1 MFKSIYRTLLVV
13 SVAIGLVQSEPSS
26 AHSIESII
34 SSEHRSDSNKARDA
48 YRNPKKTL
56 EFFGLQEDMTVVEI
70 WPSGGWYAEIIAPYL
85 NESGQYI
92 SAGYDPNDENSYF
105 RTNVAKFMDRLN
117 QDPDLYSN
125 VQHTVLKLP
134 DRIEIAESNS
144 ADMVLTFR
152 NIHNWMSRGQA
163 EAVFEEFFKVLKP
176 GGVLGVVEHRGDSS
190 IPQDPEAKSG
200 YVNQEYAIAL
210 AEKAGFVFVAS
221 SEINANPKDTKNHRE
236 GVWTLPPNYSSLN
249 DHEKERYSEIGESD
263 RFTLKFHKP
272 E

>member
-1 MFKSIYRTLLVV
+1 MFKSIYQILIIV
-13 SVAIGLVQSEPSS
+13 SVAIGLVQSEHSV

-34 SSEHRSDSNKARDA
+34 SGEHRSDSNKARDA

-92 SAGYDPNDENSYF
+92 SAGYDPNDENQYF
-105 RTNVAKFMDRLN
+105 RTRAAEFMEKLN

-125 VQHTVLKLP
+125 VRHTVLKLP
-134 DRIEIAESNS
+134 DRIEIAKPNS

-152 NIHNWMSRGQA
+152 NIHNWMASDQTD
-163 EAVFEEFFKVLKP
+163 AVFEGFFKVLKL

-190 IPQDPEAKSG
+190 VPQDAEAKSG

-210 AEKAGFVFVAS
+210 AEKAGFIFEAA

-236 GVWTLPPNYSSLN
+236 GVWTLAPTYSSVN
-249 DHEKERYSEIGESD
+249 DQEKKSYSDIGESD
-263 RFTLKFHKP
+263 RFTLKFRKP

>member
-1 MFKSIYRTLLVV
+1 MKKIVLNNLIIMGLLFGIVFSDLTV
-13 SVAIGLVQSEPSS
+13 
-26 AHSIESII
+26 AHSLESII
-34 SSEHRSDSNKARDA
+34 SGEHRLDANKARDP
-48 YRNPKKTL
+48 YRHPQKTL
-56 EFFGLQEDMTVVEI
+56 EFFGLEEDMTVVEI
-70 WPSGGWYAEIIAPYL
+70 WPSGGWYTDIIAPYL

-92 SAGYDPNDENSYF
+92 SAGYDPNDKNSYF

-117 QDPDLYSN
+117 QDPDLFSN

-163 EAVFEEFFKVLKP
+163 EAVFEGFFKVLKP
-176 GGVLGVVEHRGDSS
+176 GGVLGVVEHRGNSS
-190 IPQDPEAKSG
+190 IPQDPEAESG

>member
-1 MFKSIYRTLLVV
+1 MFKSIYQILIIV
-13 SVAIGLVQSEPSS
+13 SVAIGLVQSEHSV

-34 SSEHRSDSNKARDA
+34 SGEHRSDSNKARDA

-92 SAGYDPNDENSYF
+92 SAGYDPNDENQYF
-105 RTNVAKFMDRLN
+105 RTRAAEFMEKLN

-125 VQHTVLKLP
+125 VRHTVLKLP
-134 DRIEIAESNS
+134 DRIEIAKPNS

-152 NIHNWMSRGQA
+152 NIHNWMASDQA
-163 EAVFEEFFKVLKP
+163 DAVFEGFFKALKL

-190 IPQDPEAKSG
+190 VPQDAEAKSG

-210 AEKAGFVFVAS
+210 AEKAGFIFEAA
-221 SEINANPKDTKNHRE
+221 SEINANPKDTKNHQE
-236 GVWTLPPNYSSLN
+236 GVWTLAPTYSSVN
-249 DHEKERYSEIGESD
+249 DQEKKSYSDIGESD
-263 RFTLKFHKP
+263 RFTLKFRKP

>member
-1 MFKSIYRTLLVV
+1 MFKSIYQILIIV
-13 SVAIGLVQSEPSS
+13 SVAIGLVQSEHSV

-34 SSEHRSDSNKARDA
+34 SGEHRSDSNKARDA

-92 SAGYDPNDENSYF
+92 SAGYDPNDENQYF
-105 RTNVAKFMDRLN
+105 RTRAAEFMEKLN

-125 VQHTVLKLP
+125 VRHTVLKLP
-134 DRIEIAESNS
+134 DRIEIAKPNS

-152 NIHNWMSRGQA
+152 NIHNWMASDQA
-163 EAVFEEFFKVLKP
+163 DAVFEGFFKVLKL

-190 IPQDPEAKSG
+190 VPQDAEAKSG

-210 AEKAGFVFVAS
+210 AEKAGFIFEAA

-236 GVWTLPPNYSSLN
+236 GVWTLAPTYSSVN
-249 DHEKERYSEIGESD
+249 DQEKKSYSDIGESD
-263 RFTLKFHKP
+263 RFTLKFRKP